1 MKRLFLALAF
11 YICTESAQ
19 AQHHIVIADMDTRL
33 PLTGAIVSTDAGERA
48 VSNHKGVVTLERA
61 ARSATV
67 SAKNYMQR
75 RVGIAD
81 TVMLIPQ
88 EVVLDNVDVTAPKL
102 GFDMQKSLRSVK
114 ENAKLDEQ
122 ARKGFDMLGVFSL
135 MFPSKK
141 KSRADKIKKILE
153 HY

>member
-1 MKRLFLALAF
+1 MKRLFLALAL
-11 YICTESAQ
+11 YICTASAR

-81 TVMLIPQ
+81 LTRDTVMHSPEAWIRHAEVAALGQGERQAQRAGPQ
-88 EVVLDNVDVTAPKL
+88 
-102 GFDMQKSLRSVK
+102 GF
-114 ENAKLDEQ
+114 
-122 ARKGFDMLGVFSL
+122 
-135 MFPSKK
+135 
-141 KSRADKIKKILE
+141 
-153 HY
+153 